1 MNNKYDAKNRYFG
14 SVANNYV
21 NDRKSA
27 KWDKEQKLFKNTF
40 QKLGKEL
47 KVIDIP
53 AGTGRFFEFYSLLN
67 YDVTAVDI
75 SSDMLEVAKRKAPKD
90 LKVIYKVADAES
102 LMPSEKKIDCVICAR
117 FLNWLPEDVF
127 YKVLNNFKRLTSEHL
142 LIQVRLKKRA
152 LFSELLNDFK
162 NQLQLKK
169 IKRLLIKILL
179 KNKVYNDYFVH
190 SYFDT
195 INYLQESFDLISIQ
209 QIDTR
214 YQYLKLEKHTFLLIH
229 CKRK

>member
-14 SVANNYV
+14 SVANNYL

-27 KWDKEQKLFKNTF
+27 KWDKEQELFKNTF

-75 SSDMLEVAKRKAPKD
+75 SSDMLEMAKINAPKD

-102 LMPSEKKIDCVICAR
+102 LMPSEKKIDCVISAR

-152 LFSELLNDFK
+152 LFLELFNDLKSQLN
-162 NQLQLKK
+162 LKK
-169 IKRLLIKILL
+169 IKRILIKTLF
-179 KNKVYNDYFVH
+179 KTKVYNDYFVH

-195 INYLQESFDLISIQ
+195 VNFLKKSFDIISIQ

-214 YQYLKLEKHTFLLIH
+214 YKYLKLQKHTFFLIH